1 LRAGKA
7 LFLVVLT
14 GLCASLVA
22 CGRAPVNSGTD
33 VGGPG
38 LSQEGVARRDAATRW
53 ANDYCVAVGSLVDGL
68 ATMPSVDPS
77 SPRRAVQTSSDL
89 LASMVGSLDGAVR
102 KLDRLPPS
110 PVDGGDRMRTDTV
123 DEFTGIRD
131 RAMVAKQRLDVMR
144 NATTIDQQTI
154 GAARGPLDEVAKL
167 DVMAGFTGVPEL
179 LDASAHA
186 PVCAE
191 LTTRGSA
198 GPGN

>member
-77 SPRRAVQTSSDL
+77 SPRRAVRTSSDL

-110 PVDGGDRMRTDTV
+110 PVDGGDKMRTDTV
-123 DEFTGIRD
+123 AEFTGIRD

-144 NATTIDQQTI
+144 DATI